1 MTARWRAASILLAL
15 TASTVWAQEVV
26 LRCDAAQSKAE
37 WNLSDPLHEVKG
49 DFKLKQ
55 CELHYDPSS
64 GKASGEVVFDA
75 TSGQS
80 GNHSRDHKMHKDVL
94 ESAKYPEIRF
104 RPDHVEGTVAAQ
116 GASTVQVHGMFWIHG
131 SDHEMTLPVELKMSS
146 PQWSA
151 TAHFTI
157 PYVQWG
163 MKNPSLLFIH
173 VGDTVAVDFTAAGS
187 AQVGGGPTPK

>member
-37 WNLSDPLHEVKG
+37 WNLSDPLHQVKG

-116 GASTVQVHGMFWIHG
+116 GASSVQVHGMFWIHG
-131 SDHEMTLPVELKMSS
+131 SDHEMTLPVELRLD
-146 PQWSA
+146 PPRWSA
-151 TAHFTI
+151 TAQFSI

-163 MKNPSLLFIH
+163 MKNPSVLFLR
-173 VGDTVAVDFTAAGS
+173 VGDVVALEFHGAGKMGEG
-187 AQVGGGPTPK
+187 Q